1 MKKNS
6 PLYKLLGKPVHPYEK
21 FQQITKIKK
30 LDHVSLN
37 PSDWP
42 KEWNTVYFK
51 EYPRLDKIIL
61 SEPLSLKKF
70 SLEKTLRNRK
80 SSRDFIN
87 KPVSLEEL
95 STLIYYSAGLKN
107 YSPPYQGTRF
117 YPSAGSRYPLELYL
131 ISQNSELPNG
141 IYHYNI
147 RSHSLEVL
155 DTLEHYDPES
165 CFNQDF
171 INKSGVIF
179 LVSAVFIRNTMKY
192 GTRGYRHI
200 LMEAG
205 HMAQNFWLICSAL
218 DLGVCGVG
226 GFVDDKLHKLLDLD
240 GLQESLVNVFV
251 VGKI

>member
-6 PLYKLLGKPVHPYEK
+6 SLYKLLGKPIHPYEK

-30 LDHVSLN
+30 LDQVSLN

-61 SEPLSLKKF
+61 PEPQTLAKF
-70 SLEKTLRNRK
+70 SLEKTLRDRK
-80 SSRDFIN
+80 SSRDFISN
-87 KPVSLEEL
+87 PLSLEEL
-95 STLIYYSAGLKN
+95 SALIYYSAGLKN
-107 YSPPYQGTRF
+107 DSPPHQGNRF

-147 RSHSLEVL
+147 RSHSLEVMDSL
-155 DTLEHYDPES
+155 KNYNPKLY
-165 CFNQDF
+165 FNQDF
-171 INKSGVIF
+171 VSKAGVIF

-192 GTRGYRHI
+192 GSRGYRHI

-205 HMAQNFWLICSAL
+205 HMAQNFWLVSSAL
-218 DLGVCGVG
+218 DLGICGVG
-226 GFVDDKLHKLLDLD
+226 GFVDDKLNNLLDLD

-251 VGKI
+251 IGKI